1 MIRSFKIGSLLV
13 GEASFNKSWNKKS
26 KKHLVCCSFFGC
38 LDFFL
43 WGHSMPP
50 ILLGIKFLDAN
61 VVVILKREFIAF
73 LNNVHF
79 VWVGNTVD
87 GEIQRENRLTYS
99 GNLVNNGRNFHING

>member
-1 MIRSFKIGSLLV
+1 MEQKKQKSTSFAAV
-13 GEASFNKSWNKKS
+13 F
-26 KKHLVCCSFFGC
+26 VGC

-43 WGHSMPP
+43 WGSFNATHFA
-50 ILLGIKFLDAN
+50 GNKFLDAN

-79 VWVGNTVD
+79 VWVRNTVD
-87 GEIQRENRLTYS
+87 GEIQRENHLTYS